1 MPRPRLDCD
10 TPSAI
15 QRMIDTFWQLLTER
29 NYRSITVT
37 DIVRRANVNRNS
49 FYYHFNKLDEL
60 AYRAIHDEV
69 SRSPLLQ
76 SGGAGNVPDLQHW
89 RRHVGELIST
99 DEERKRTG
107 RLTMSV
113 GPHTDPVLYSAFHD
127 NEREALLLVLGLTP
141 EDVDSRTDLMLD
153 FIIGGILGMLNRWL
167 QMNEDRDTS
176 PLTDDDATAL
186 AVRVYALLLE
196 NCLPTGRKA
205 VR

>member
-1 MPRPRLDCD
+1 MPRPCLDCD

-15 QRMIDTFWQLLTER
+15 QRMIDTFWQLLSER
-29 NYRSITVT
+29 DYRSITVT

-107 RLTMSV
+107 RLTMIV

-176 PLTDDDATAL
+176 PLADDDATAL

-196 NCLPTGRKA
+196 NCLPTGRKT

>member
-15 QRMIDTFWQLLTER
+15 QRMIDTFWQLLSER
-29 NYRSITVT
+29 DYRSITVT

-107 RLTMSV
+107 RLTMIV

-176 PLTDDDATAL
+176 PLADDDATAL
-186 AVRVYALLLE
+186 AVRVYTLLLE

>member
-15 QRMIDTFWQLLTER
+15 QRMIDTFWQLLSER
-29 NYRSITVT
+29 DYRSITVT

-107 RLTMSV
+107 RLTMIV

-176 PLTDDDATAL
+176 PLADDDATAL

-196 NCLPTGRKA
+196 NCLPTGRKT

>member
-15 QRMIDTFWQLLTER
+15 QRMIDTFWQLLAER

-107 RLTMSV
+107 RLTMIV

>member
-89 RRHVGELIST
+89 RRHAGELIST

-107 RLTMSV
+107 RLTMIV

>member
-15 QRMIDTFWQLLTER
+15 QRMIDTFWQLLSER
-29 NYRSITVT
+29 DYRSITVT

-76 SGGAGNVPDLQHW
+76 SGGAGNAPDLQHW

-107 RLTMSV
+107 RLTMIV

-176 PLTDDDATAL
+176 PLADDDATAL
-186 AVRVYALLLE
+186 AVRVYTLLLE

>member
-15 QRMIDTFWQLLTER
+15 QRMIDTFWQLLSER
-29 NYRSITVT
+29 DYRSITVT

-107 RLTMSV
+107 RLTMIV

-176 PLTDDDATAL
+176 PLADDDATAL

-196 NCLPTGRKA
+196 NCLSTGRKT

>member
-107 RLTMSV
+107 RLTMIV

-153 FIIGGILGMLNRWL
+153 FIIGGILGMLHRWL

>member
-99 DEERKRTG
+99 DEER
-107 RLTMSV
+107 
-113 GPHTDPVLYSAFHD
+113 
-127 NEREALLLVLGLTP
+127 
-141 EDVDSRTDLMLD
+141 
-153 FIIGGILGMLNRWL
+153 
-167 QMNEDRDTS
+167 
-176 PLTDDDATAL
+176 
-186 AVRVYALLLE
+186 
-196 NCLPTGRKA
+196 
-205 VR
+205 

>member
-15 QRMIDTFWQLLTER
+15 QRMIDTFWQLLSER
-29 NYRSITVT
+29 DYRSITVT

-107 RLTMSV
+107 RLTMIV

-127 NEREALLLVLGLTP
+127 NEREALLLVLGLTA

-176 PLTDDDATAL
+176 PLADDDATAL

-196 NCLPTGRKA
+196 NCLSTGRKA

>member
-107 RLTMSV
+107 RLTMIV

-167 QMNEDRDTS
+167 QMNEDRNTS

>member
-1 MPRPRLDCD
+1 MPRHRLDCD

-15 QRMIDTFWQLLTER
+15 QRMIDTFWQLLSER
-29 NYRSITVT
+29 DYRSITVT

-107 RLTMSV
+107 RLTMIV

-176 PLTDDDATAL
+176 PLADDDATAL

-196 NCLPTGRKA
+196 NCLPTGRKT

>member
-107 RLTMSV
+107 RLTMIV

-141 EDVDSRTDLMLD
+141 EDVDLRTDLMLD

>member
-49 FYYHFNKLDEL
+49 FYYHFNNLDEL

-107 RLTMSV
+107 RLTMIV

>member
-107 RLTMSV
+107 RLTMIV

-176 PLTDDDATAL
+176 PLTDDDATA
-186 AVRVYALLLE
+186 
-196 NCLPTGRKA
+196 CPTTTHGPCSRSA
-205 VR
+205 HS

>member
-107 RLTMSV
+107 RLTMIV

-176 PLTDDDATAL
+176 PLTDDDAAAL

>member
-15 QRMIDTFWQLLTER
+15 QRMIDTFWQ
-29 NYRSITVT
+29 SITVT

-89 RRHVGELIST
+89 RSHVGELIST

-107 RLTMSV
+107 RLTMIV

>member
-15 QRMIDTFWQLLTER
+15 QRMIDTFWQLLSER
-29 NYRSITVT
+29 DYRSITVT

-107 RLTMSV
+107 RLTMIV

-176 PLTDDDATAL
+176 PLADDDATAL

-196 NCLPTGRKA
+196 NCLSTGRKA

>member
-15 QRMIDTFWQLLTER
+15 QRMIDTFWQLLSER
-29 NYRSITVT
+29 DYRSITVT
-37 DIVRRANVNRNS
+37 DIVRRAHVNRNS
-49 FYYHFNKLDEL
+49 VYYHFNKLDEL

-107 RLTMSV
+107 RLTMIV

-176 PLTDDDATAL
+176 PLADDDATAL

-196 NCLPTGRKA
+196 NCLPTGRKT

>member
-15 QRMIDTFWQLLTER
+15 QRMIDTFWQLLSER
-29 NYRSITVT
+29 DYRSITVT

-69 SRSPLLQ
+69 GRSPLLQ

-107 RLTMSV
+107 RLTMIV

-176 PLTDDDATAL
+176 PLADDDATAL

-196 NCLPTGRKA
+196 NCLSTGRKA

>member
-15 QRMIDTFWQLLTER
+15 QRMIDTFWQLLSER

-69 SRSPLLQ
+69 NRSPLVQ

-99 DEERKRTG
+99 DEERKRTS
-107 RLTMSV
+107 RLTMIV

-127 NEREALLLVLGLTP
+127 NEREALLLVLGLAP

-153 FIIGGILGMLNRWL
+153 FIIGGIMGMLSRWL
-167 QMNEDRDTS
+167 QMNENRDTS
-176 PLTDDDATAL
+176 PLADDDATAL

-205 VR
+205 AH

>member
-15 QRMIDTFWQLLTER
+15 QRMIDTFWQLLSER
-29 NYRSITVT
+29 DYRSITVT

-107 RLTMSV
+107 RLTMIV

-176 PLTDDDATAL
+176 PLADDDATAL

-196 NCLPTGRKA
+196 NCPPTGRKA

>member
-60 AYRAIHDEV
+60 AYCAIHDEV

-107 RLTMSV
+107 RLTMIV

>member
-107 RLTMSV
+107 RLTMIV

>member
-1 MPRPRLDCD
+1 MPRPRLDRD

-107 RLTMSV
+107 RLTMIV

>member
-107 RLTMSV
+107 RLTMIV

-196 NCLPTGRKA
+196 NCLPAGRKA

>member
-15 QRMIDTFWQLLTER
+15 QRMIDTFWQLLSER
-29 NYRSITVT
+29 DYRSITVT

-107 RLTMSV
+107 RLTMIV

-176 PLTDDDATAL
+176 PLADDDATAL
-186 AVRVYALLLE
+186 AVRVYTLLLE
-196 NCLPTGRKA
+196 NCLSTGRKA

>member
-15 QRMIDTFWQLLTER
+15 QRMIDTFWQLLSER
-29 NYRSITVT
+29 DYRSITVT

-99 DEERKRTG
+99 DEERKRTD
-107 RLTMSV
+107 RLTMIV

-176 PLTDDDATAL
+176 PLADDDATAL